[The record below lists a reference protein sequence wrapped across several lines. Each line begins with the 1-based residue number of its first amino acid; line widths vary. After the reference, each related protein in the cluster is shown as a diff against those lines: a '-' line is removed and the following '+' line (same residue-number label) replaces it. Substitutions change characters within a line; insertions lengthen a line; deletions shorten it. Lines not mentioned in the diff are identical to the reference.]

1 MKSSAR
7 LRVEP
12 ARQRENEIVELPK
25 EDVELFMVNKV
36 MVPHAGDIMA
46 DYLEEYAAALE
57 PFWLSD
63 YINRFT
69 NRDDV
74 SNLIWTMVECL
85 VSDES
90 GQLHFDQTN
99 GLFLFSASVGEE
111 RQHGIRIDTFYKT
124 RFFPLI
130 MAISREAIKHG
141 VMIDCWKEYSDSA
154 EDMLLVEI
162 DSVSEQEDEDYARS
176 SLKEDWM
183 QRWFSKFMNK
193 WLNLESTS
201 IASCASKLKL
211 PTQVLDRVNLLAVA
225 LEEYGQKAKGV
236 NRIGAYWLDENYDDA
251 NLHPVYWSRNSDY
264 LMNHMDT
271 CIDSIHNEGYVH
283 EYGITLGVEN
293 GKVYIDE
300 SERDLYVSRYELR
313 KQITECVESLTL
325 LLTPV
330 QRSRS
335 NLPPVSPEQEQP

>member
-25 EDVELFMVNKV
+25 EDVELFMVNRV
-36 MVPHAGDIMA
+36 MVPHAGDIMM
-46 DYLEEYAAALE
+46 DYLEEYAVALE

-69 NRDDV
+69 DRDDI

-85 VSDES
+85 ISDEN
-90 GQLHFDQTN
+90 GALHFDQTN
-99 GLFLFSASVGEE
+99 GLFMFSASVGEE
-111 RQHGIRIDTFYKT
+111 HQHGIRINTFHKT
-124 RFFPLI
+124 RFFPLV
-130 MAISREAIKHG
+130 MAISREAIRHG
-141 VMIDCWKEYSDSA
+141 VMINCWKDYSDMA
-154 EDMLLVEI
+154 EDTLRIQVNE
-162 DSVSEQEDEDYARS
+162 SEPDDETYLRA
-176 SLKEDWM
+176 SLKEDWA
-183 QRWFSKFMNK
+183 QKWFSKFMHK
-193 WLNLESTS
+193 WFDLETES
-201 IASCASKLKL
+201 IASCVSKLRI
-211 PTQVLDRVNLLAVA
+211 PTQVLDQVNSLAA
-225 LEEYGQKAKGV
+225 AFDEYGKKAKGNKLV
-236 NRIGAYWLDENYDDA
+236 GAYWLDENYNDA
-251 NLHPVYWSRNSDY
+251 SLHPVYWARNSNY
-264 LMNHMDT
+264 LMDQMDSM
-271 CIDSIHNEGYVH
+271 IDSIHNEGYVH

-293 GKVYIDE
+293 GKVYINE
-300 SERDLYVSRYELR
+300 SERDLYISRYELR

>member
-1 MKSSAR
+1 MKSAAR

-46 DYLEEYAAALE
+46 DYLEEYAVALE

-85 VSDES
+85 ISDEN
-90 GQLHFDQTN
+90 GALHFDQTN
-99 GLFLFSASVGEE
+99 GLFMFSASVGEE
-111 RQHGIRIDTFYKT
+111 RQHGIRINTFHRT

-130 MAISREAIKHG
+130 MAISREAIKYG
-141 VMIDCWKEYSDSA
+141 VMINCWKEYSDSA

-162 DSVSEQEDEDYARS
+162 NSVSEQEDEDHARS

-183 QRWFSKFMNK
+183 QKWFSKFMHK
-193 WLNLESTS
+193 WFDLESES
-201 IASCASKLKL
+201 IASCVSKLRL
-211 PTQVLDRVNLLAVA
+211 PAQVLDQVNSLAVA
-225 LEEYGQKAKGV
+225 FEEHGKKSKDV
-236 NRIGAYWLDENYDDA
+236 KTVGAYWLDENYSDA
-251 NLHPVYWSRNSDY
+251 NLHPVYWARNSDY
-264 LMNHMDT
+264 LLDQMDSM
-271 CIDSIHNEGYVH
+271 IDSIHNEGYVH

-300 SERDLYVSRYELR
+300 SERDLYISRYELR
-313 KQITECVESLTL
+313 KQITKCVESLTL
-325 LLTPV
+325 LLTPA
-330 QRSRS
+330 QRLRS